1 MKNKS
6 KDDKIL
12 KRREKKNIII
22 EIFRLIWGK
31 LIYSKFNNNSLFPLR
46 EEVIL
51 VNREK
56 NKELY
61 IF

>member
-22 EIFRLIWGK
+22 EIFRLIWGM

-56 NKELY
+56 K
-61 IF
+61 